1 MSYSNGLLSDQSYQ
15 TANKY
20 VQRGLP
26 GVGFKLTVMGDY
38 DMQNKKLTNVKSG
51 TDSNDAVNK
60 SQLDATTNLLH
71 GSRAG
76 DVVNDKAVIY
86 SNTGA
91 VHANSLYIEDPP
103 DQGNSNEVR
112 IMTEHQSYPNIHLN
126 IPDLHNF
133 DGHGGR
139 PKSELMVTS
148 VEQTVT
154 GKKVFENI
162 EVHDPTSNNQ
172 AANKNYADTKL
183 SLTGGTMTGDL
194 ILPHHNYPIPGN
206 TNKVIN
212 YESQREIF
220 LSRQESFPM
229 QADINMNNNFIQN
242 IATPTLSHQATNK
255 GYCDYN
261 FLNRQKGGRIMGSL
275 SMNQNDLFEI
285 PAPKYESSA
294 ANKNYVDN
302 QMGTKA
308 DLSKTTTQTFQG
320 RVQVPDFNSG
330 GHNGSDIVNLRYI
343 DGIFLNKKTGGTL
356 NNPITF
362 LSSLPSNQRQIHN
375 IGSPQFISSAANKQY
390 VDGEIGKIAPVDTTP
405 FVKLDGSRTM
415 TGNLDMGGKKIIGV
429 GNPTASFHST
439 DAVNFHSMVNT
450 LAGFRHGLNISF
462 VHLDGSEAMT
472 GVLNMNNQKISNL
485 KIPEFN
491 TDAANKQYIDEAL
504 LKSHLV
510 SSHIENAFKYLS
522 DQDESSSERNII
534 VHGIQ
539 DFNGSPHKNK
549 KAYDIDL
556 IYTSGTH
563 NYDSKIGINLYPLPV
578 GKFTI
583 IMEYYFPEDINISL
597 LAEASTAIINKQTIT
612 NFTSYKKQLVQINQ
626 QTKDTPDYLFFTI
639 RGSGTTA
646 TNPEGYLIFYGVKEW
661 VDTVPSEIYDHA
673 LETGMFEYDN
683 GNMKMYNDIDM
694 NNHNIINSN
703 QTTSL
708 TDFMNYFT
716 LFKNFMKNKTY
727 IDTFSNFYDLKEP
740 STFILDGPAISG
752 IQPNMSINSS
762 GSNHITVSG
771 FDPIKGLQFNSST
784 KIIINLGFSVNQNT
798 PYTIMVSLTL
808 KSILKVYFVEPI
820 NEQTIYYPAYI
831 LTPLKNTIGIQ
842 KSHILKET
850 VIYPSVFNNKQ
861 IMIWINFNPSTN
873 QYKLIIG
880 NGNFVKIISSPTSN
894 FSTNKIRIDANYN
907 IINKICYKNQHFA
920 SAETFTKMMFE
931 ERKNGS
937 YF

>member
-15 TANKY
+15 TANEY

-103 DQGNSNEVR
+103 NQGNSNEVR

-172 AANKNYADTKL
+172 AANKSYADTKL

-220 LSRQESFPM
+220 LSRQESFPI
-229 QADINMNNNFIQN
+229 ADINMNNNFIQN
-242 IATPTLSHQATNK
+242 IATPTSSHQVTNK

-261 FLNRQKGGRIMGSL
+261 FLNRQNGGVLMGPL
-275 SMNQNDLFEI
+275 SMNRNDLTGI
-285 PAPKYESSA
+285 PDTPKFGYSA
-294 ANKNYVDN
+294 VNKNYVDAKIPSVDLT
-302 QMGTKA
+302 QFVKKA
-308 DLSKTTTQTFQG
+308 GDRMNGDLDMDSHFVKNVGINLSDDST
-320 RVQVPDFNSG
+320 VVPRSYVDSFANSA
-330 GHNGSDIVNLRYI
+330 
-343 DGIFLNKKTGGTL
+343 
-356 NNPITF
+356 
-362 LSSLPSNQRQIHN
+362 IHN
-375 IGSPQFISSAANKQY
+375 PLERDLYASNFQIKQ
-390 VDGEIGKIAPVDTTP
+390 
-405 FVKLDGSRTM
+405 
-415 TGNLDMGGKKIIGV
+415 
-429 GNPTASFHST
+429 
-439 DAVNFHSMVNT
+439 
-450 LAGFRHGLNISF
+450 
-462 VHLDGSEAMT
+462 
-472 GVLNMNNQKISNL
+472 L
-485 KIPEFN
+485 KIP
-491 TDAANKQYIDEAL
+491 TDVQDAINKKYFDEEL
-504 LKSHLV
+504 LKSHLLP
-510 SSHIENAFKYLS
+510 SHIENAFKYLS

-534 VHGIQ
+534 VNGIQ

-556 IYTSGTH
+556 IYTSGTQ

-612 NFTSYKKQLVQINQ
+612 NSPSYKKQLVQINQ

-661 VDTVPSEIYDHA
+661 VDTVPSEIYDHV
-673 LETGMFEYDN
+673 LETGMFKYDN

-703 QTTSL
+703 QITSL
-708 TDFMNYFT
+708 TDFMNYFI

-740 STFILDGPAISG
+740 STFILDGSAISG

-762 GSNHITVSG
+762 GSSHITVSG

-808 KSILKVYFVEPI
+808 KDILRVYFVEPI
-820 NEQTIYYPAYI
+820 TEQTIYYPAYI
-831 LTPLKNTIGIQ
+831 LIPMRNTIGIQ
-842 KSHILKET
+842 KSHSLNET

-880 NGNFVKIISSPTSN
+880 NGNFIKIISSPISN

>member
-26 GVGFKLTVMGDY
+26 GVGFKLTVTGDY

-172 AANKNYADTKL
+172 AANKSYADTKL

-220 LSRQESFPM
+220 LSRRESFPM

-242 IATPTLSHQATNK
+242 IATPTSSHQVTNK

-261 FLNRQKGGRIMGSL
+261 FLNRQSGGVLMGSL

-285 PAPKYESSA
+285 PGPKYGNSA
-294 ANKNYVDN
+294 VNKNYVD
-302 QMGTKA
+302 
-308 DLSKTTTQTFQG
+308 
-320 RVQVPDFNSG
+320 
-330 GHNGSDIVNLRYI
+330 
-343 DGIFLNKKTGGTL
+343 
-356 NNPITF
+356 
-362 LSSLPSNQRQIHN
+362 
-375 IGSPQFISSAANKQY
+375 
-390 VDGEIGKIAPVDTTP
+390 GEITKIDTTP
-405 FVKLDGSRTM
+405 FVKLDGSRAM
-415 TGNLDMGGKKIIGV
+415 TGNLDMGDHSIQKAGEPVNSDDVATKNYVDAEIGYI
-429 GNPTASFHST
+429 ST
-439 DAVNFHSMVNT
+439 PF
-450 LAGFRHGLNISF
+450 LK
-462 VHLDGSEAMT
+462 LDGTRAMT
-472 GVLNMNNQKISNL
+472 GVLNMNDHKISNL
-485 KIPEFN
+485 KMPELN

-556 IYTSGTH
+556 IYTSGTR

-646 TNPEGYLIFYGVKEW
+646 TNPEGYLVFYGVKEW
-661 VDTVPSEIYDHA
+661 VDTVPSEIYDHV

-683 GNMKMYNDIDM
+683 GNMKIFHDIDLNNNKIINSSGIDM
-694 NNHNIINSN
+694 NNHKIENLSNATNTNDAINKGQLDIVLN
-703 QTTSL
+703 KL
-708 TDFMNYFT
+708 NELIPHIKNYRYRAIFEE
-716 LFKNFMKNKTY
+716 
-727 IDTFSNFYDLKEP
+727 NFYDLTETHNFVLKSNVDNVIIQRVKP
-740 STFILDGPAISG
+740 NFNIDTDLPISSFSSNGLLFNQRIRLYYLDMYS
-752 IQPNMSINSS
+752 
-762 GSNHITVSG
+762 
-771 FDPIKGLQFNSST
+771 SST
-784 KIIINLGFSVNQNT
+784 PVTFFMSFIHNTQKTGTIFFSHEYAPTQPTFPTFLITPDKIVIIINQVRHEHSIPADLINKKNFIWICYHGGHDN
-798 PYTIMVSLTL
+798 PVS
-808 KSILKVYFVEPI
+808 KMSIG
-820 NEQTIYYPAYI
+820 NEQSYI
-831 LTPLKNTIGIQ
+831 QGGMHRG
-842 KSHILKET
+842 KSHTLIS
-850 VIYPSVFNNKQ
+850 YSFN
-861 IMIWINFNPSTN
+861 
-873 QYKLIIG
+873 
-880 NGNFVKIISSPTSN
+880 
-894 FSTNKIRIDANYN
+894 
-907 IINKICYKNQHFA
+907 
-920 SAETFTKMMFE
+920 
-931 ERKNGS
+931 
-937 YF
+937 

>member
-20 VQRGLP
+20 VQKGLP
-26 GVGFKLTVMGDY
+26 GVGFKLTVTGDY

-91 VHANSLYIEDPP
+91 VHANSLYIEDPS

-229 QADINMNNNFIQN
+229 EADINMNNNFIQN
-242 IATPTLSHQATNK
+242 IATPTSSHQVTNK

-261 FLNRQKGGRIMGSL
+261 FLNRQKGGVLMGPL
-275 SMNQNDLFEI
+275 SMNRNDLTGI
-285 PAPKYESSA
+285 PDTPKFGYSA
-294 ANKNYVDN
+294 VNKNYVD
-302 QMGTKA
+302 
-308 DLSKTTTQTFQG
+308 
-320 RVQVPDFNSG
+320 
-330 GHNGSDIVNLRYI
+330 
-343 DGIFLNKKTGGTL
+343 
-356 NNPITF
+356 
-362 LSSLPSNQRQIHN
+362 
-375 IGSPQFISSAANKQY
+375 
-390 VDGEIGKIAPVDTTP
+390 GEISKIPGTDTTP

-415 TGNLDMGGKKIIGV
+415 TGSLNMNGNQIIRLKEPVSSSDASTKGYTDRKIDNIQKIDTTLFIKKDGSVPMAADLDMG
-429 GNPTASFHST
+429 TH
-439 DAVNFHSMVNT
+439 
-450 LAGFRHGLNISF
+450 
-462 VHLDGSEAMT
+462 
-472 GVLNMNNQKISNL
+472 KISNVVN
-485 KIPEFN
+485 PEFD
-491 TDAANKQYIDEAL
+491 TDVVNKQYLENKLIE
-504 LKSHLV
+504 SHLQPSGPSNIFHFLMNDTSKF
-510 SSHIENAFKYLS
+510 SSIREIIIGSFS
-522 DQDESSSERNII
+522 DVEKVAHRL
-534 VHGIQ
+534 
-539 DFNGSPHKNK
+539 NK
-549 KAYDIDL
+549 KALSILLQNDSQTVSYSARLGLDMTSLSVGDYTL
-556 IYTSGTH
+556 VMEFYWPEKFNIYTYADSTPTNIVDEQNIKNFS
-563 NYDSKIGINLYPLPV
+563 NYQKLYLQFTKKNTNSPNNL
-578 GKFTI
+578 
-583 IMEYYFPEDINISL
+583 IMEIRGELS
-597 LAEASTAIINKQTIT
+597 S
-612 NFTSYKKQLVQINQ
+612 SNQ
-626 QTKDTPDYLFFTI
+626 QT
-639 RGSGTTA
+639 
-646 TNPEGYLIFYGVKEW
+646 GYLIFYGTKGTHYSITN
-661 VDTVPSEIYDHA
+661 DFYDQYIMSDIFIY
-673 LETGMFEYDN
+673 N
-683 GNMKMYNDIDM
+683 GNMKMQTKIDM
-694 NNHNIINSN
+694 NNNKIIKLSN
-703 QTTSL
+703 G
-708 TDFMNYFT
+708 TDPDDAVNKGQLDSVKNHSEMVKNQLDSY
-716 LFKNFMKNKTY
+716 LFYMKNYLYMSIFTHR
-727 IDTFSNFYDLKEP
+727 FYDLKEP
-740 STFILDGPAISG
+740 IKFIYDGAAISG
-752 IQPNMSINSS
+752 IDPGMSIKSS
-762 GSNHITVSG
+762 GSNHITISG
-771 FDPIKGLQFNSST
+771 FDPIRGLQFNSAT

-808 KSILKVYFVEPI
+808 KDILRVYFVEPI

-831 LTPLKNTIGIQ
+831 LIPMRNTIGIQ
-842 KSHILKET
+842 KSHLLNKNA
-850 VIYPSVFNNKQ
+850 IYPSVLNNKQ

-873 QYKLIIG
+873 QYELIIG
-880 NGNFVKIISSPTSN
+880 NGNFIKIISSPISN
-894 FSTNKIRIDANYN
+894 FSTDKMRIDANHN

-920 SAETFTKMMFE
+920 SAETFTKIMFE